1 MIPSLGAY
9 IIFIFVIDN
18 LQYDTYSSINHT
30 LTVMLGSSNFWLTL
44 ILTVMTMFTFDK
56 YLLQM
61 KYSKENLLNYL
72 KLQART
78 NKKIDTNEVNLLIKN
93 KQLFRTNT
101 LLNYEL

>member
-1 MIPSLGAY
+1 MVFGLMIPSLGAY
-9 IIFIFVIDN
+9 IIFIFVNDN
-18 LQYDTYSSINHT
+18 LEYDTSSINHT

-44 ILTVMTMFTFDK
+44 IFTVMTMFTFDK
-56 YLLQM
+56 YFLQM

-93 KQLFRTNT
+93 KQ
-101 LLNYEL
+101 

>member
-1 MIPSLGAY
+1 
-9 IIFIFVIDN
+9 
-18 LQYDTYSSINHT
+18 
-30 LTVMLGSSNFWLTL
+30 MLGSSNFWLTL

-78 NKKIDTNEVNLLIKN
+78 N
-93 KQLFRTNT
+93 
-101 LLNYEL
+101 